1 MSGSAALARQLRVN
15 ACLCTYSF
23 TKKTFLC
30 ILAVIG
36 KALFHRNIFRPRYNA
51 LAFLVF
57 EKALKIPKSETR
69 SNPLIVY
76 NVS

>member
-15 ACLCTYSF
+15 ACVCTYSF

-36 KALFHRNIFRPRYNA
+36 KARFHRNIFRPRYNA
-51 LAFLVF
+51 LVH

-69 SNPLIVY
+69 GDPPIVY